1 MITAEIILDLR
12 RKTKKGFPVKI
23 RVYDSVIKKHD
34 YVSLKI
40 YQNEESLKS
49 DNLIKQREF
58 ELIKELEFVNS
69 RNMSLA
75 ESLTIFHNGV
85 PLNDIEKRILELEAE
100 LSRLRSQLKPT
111 MLFDFSERYIQEKIN
126 RKELVRIHRS
136 VLLKFKSFISP
147 KENIAINDLKIEL
160 LLDFQNYLSENMSEE
175 SVNTYFSKFQSIFLA
190 AQNRE
195 DLNIKQQNPFKFIK
209 KVNVNKDIDKSIS
222 LDSLKKLKNY
232 NFENWKW
239 IDKTK
244 YKMIVDLFL
253 FQIAIGGHDFIDI
266 TELKWTNI
274 KNDRISFK
282 RNKNRK
288 LNNGGPLINNKLFP
302 FALEVIE
309 KYGTKEN
316 ERVFSFIPR
325 PDYESDNS
333 EYKIHQAGY
342 NRILTAIKNK
352 AEIKEEV
359 ISKRARYT
367 FNTIAGN
374 LLINRDMIEEIQGH
388 TQSSIS
394 HGYYG
399 GTLNEIKDAE
409 HMKVIEAV
417 FGEKKETP

>member
-69 RNMSLA
+69 RNMSLV
-75 ESLTIFHNGV
+75 ESLTIFQNGV

-100 LSRLRSQLKPT
+100 LARLRSQLKPT

-309 KYGTKEN
+309 KYGTIEN

-388 TQSSIS
+388 SQTSIS

-409 HMKVIEAV
+409 HLKVIEAV
-417 FGEKKETP
+417 FGK

>member
-1 MITAEIILDLR
+1 
-12 RKTKKGFPVKI
+12 
-23 RVYDSVIKKHD
+23 
-34 YVSLKI
+34 
-40 YQNEESLKS
+40 
-49 DNLIKQREF
+49 
-58 ELIKELEFVNS
+58 
-69 RNMSLA
+69 
-75 ESLTIFHNGV
+75 
-85 PLNDIEKRILELEAE
+85 
-100 LSRLRSQLKPT
+100 

-195 DLNIKQQNPFKFIK
+195 DLNIKQQNPFKFVK
-209 KVNVNKDIDKSIS
+209 KLIVNKDNDKSIS
-222 LDSLKKLKNY
+222 LASLVKLYNY
-232 NFENWKW
+232 DFKDWKW

-309 KYGTKEN
+309 KYGTIEN

-325 PDYESDNS
+325 PNYESDNS

-388 TQSSIS
+388 SQTSIS

-399 GTLNEIKDAE
+399 GTFNEIKDAE
-409 HMKVIEAV
+409 HLKVIEAV
-417 FGEKKETP
+417 FGE

>member
-195 DLNIKQQNPFKFIK
+195 DLNIKQQNPFKFVK
-209 KVNVNKDIDKSIS
+209 KLIVNKDNDKSIS
-222 LDSLKKLKNY
+222 LASLVKLYNY
-232 NFENWKW
+232 DFKDWRW
-239 IDKTK
+239 INKTK

-388 TQSSIS
+388 SQTSIS

-409 HMKVIEAV
+409 HLKVIEAV
-417 FGEKKETP
+417 FGE

>member
-23 RVYDSVIKKHD
+23 RVYDSLIKKHD

-40 YQNEESLKS
+40 YQNEEILKS

-69 RNMSLA
+69 RNMNLSEALY
-75 ESLTIFHNGV
+75 IFQNGV

-111 MLFDFSERYIQEKIN
+111 MLYEFSERYIQEKVN
-126 RKELVRIHRS
+126 RKELVRVHKSI
-136 VLLKFKSFISP
+136 LFQFKSFISP
-147 KENIAINDLKIEL
+147 EKDIPINDIKIEL
-160 LLDFQNYLSENMSEE
+160 LLDFQKYLSDQMTNE
-175 SVNTYFSKFQSIFLA
+175 SVNSYFSKFQSIFLS

-195 DLNIKQQNPFKFIK
+195 DLNIKQQNPFKFVK
-209 KVNVNKDIDKSIS
+209 KLNVNNDIDKSIS
-222 LDSLKKLKNY
+222 LDSLAKLI
-232 NFENWKW
+232 NFDFEDMKW

-244 YKMIVDLFL
+244 YKMFLDLFL
-253 FQIAIGGHDFIDI
+253 FQISIGGHDLVDI

-274 KNDRISFK
+274 KDGRISFK
-282 RNKNRK
+282 RSKNRK
-288 LNNGGPLINNKLFP
+288 LNNGGPLINNKLFS

-309 KYGTKEN
+309 NYGTKED

-325 PDYESDNS
+325 PEYDS
-333 EYKIHQAGY
+333 EYIAYKTFHVSY
-342 NRILTAIKNK
+342 NRALTSIRNK
-352 AEIKEEV
+352 ANIKEKV
-359 ISKRARYT
+359 VSKRARYT

-409 HMKVIEAV
+409 HLKVIEAV
-417 FGEKKETP
+417 FGE

>member
-69 RNMSLA
+69 RNMSLV
-75 ESLTIFHNGV
+75 ESLTIFQNGV

-100 LSRLRSQLKPT
+100 LARLRSQLKPT

-195 DLNIKQQNPFKFIK
+195 DLNIKQQNPFKFVK
-209 KVNVNKDIDKSIS
+209 KLIVNKDNDKSIS
-222 LDSLKKLKNY
+222 LASLVKLYNY
-232 NFENWKW
+232 DFKDWKW

-309 KYGTKEN
+309 KYGTIEN

-325 PDYESDNS
+325 PNYESDNS

-388 TQSSIS
+388 SQTSIS

-399 GTLNEIKDAE
+399 GTFNEIKDAE
-409 HMKVIEAV
+409 HLKVIEAV
-417 FGEKKETP
+417 FGE

>member
-409 HMKVIEAV
+409 HLKVIEAV
-417 FGEKKETP
+417 FG

>member
-222 LDSLKKLKNY
+222 LESLRKLKNY

-409 HMKVIEAV
+409 HLKVIEAV
-417 FGEKKETP
+417 FGE